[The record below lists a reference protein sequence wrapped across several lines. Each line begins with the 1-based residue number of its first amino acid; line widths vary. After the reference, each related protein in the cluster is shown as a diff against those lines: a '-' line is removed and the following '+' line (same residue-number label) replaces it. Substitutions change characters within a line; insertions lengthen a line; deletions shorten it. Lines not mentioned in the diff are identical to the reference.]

1 MSRLLKGFIFFTAF
15 PCIKIFGSS
24 ITVFLFLF
32 LIFSNKKIKL
42 QVFSSKLFILFF
54 TSILISSVFSFFYDE
69 ISHPGLFYILKI
81 VSQYFYWVCVALFFK
96 KYFLKL
102 NIIEISKYFF
112 LGIICLIFS
121 FFIFSF
127 KLDFGFLSID
137 TIFQRNNFVF
147 IILASFPFCLYYVI
161 NNIYLKQYLKR
172 ITFLFLLVMFL
183 SQGRSGIL
191 IFIIEVLCI
200 SIILNPNIKKL
211 YKFFLGLVII
221 GLFFT
226 STIKNNLESFSY
238 VIEPY
243 NPRIAGFIR
252 QDGESDINQDKSLM
266 IRLMMIDKTIEIFYE
281 YPVLGIGPNMFKYYK
296 APLNFRSNYDRLD
309 YRDDEYI
316 NSRSS
321 HGAYYQVLSE
331 FGIIGLFFILLI
343 IITPILYLLKRL
355 VNNKNGNEVLF
366 LISLLGVSLH
376 LVTVSALTG
385 TITWVIIG
393 VGWNLRNNKSLR

>member
-1 MSRLLKGFIFFTAF
+1 MSRLLKVFIFFTAF
-15 PCIKIFGSS
+15 PCVKIFGSS
-24 ITVFLFLF
+24 ITLFLF
-32 LIFSNKKIKL
+32 LIFFIKKIKL

-54 TSILISSVFSFFYDE
+54 TSILISSVSSFFYDE

-81 VSQYFYWVCVALFFK
+81 SIQYFYWICVALFFK

-172 ITFLFLLVMFL
+172 ITFLFLAVMFL

-211 YKFFLGLVII
+211 YKFFLGLFII

-226 STIKNNLESFSY
+226 STIQNNLESLSY

-266 IRLMMIDKTIEIFYE
+266 IRLMMIDKTIEIFHE
-281 YPVLGIGPNMFKYYK
+281 YPIFGIGANMFTKYYSE
-296 APLNFRSNYDRLD
+296 LTTRGNYDRLD
-309 YRDDEYI
+309 HKSDEYL
-316 NSRSS
+316 NTRSS
-321 HGAYYQVLSE
+321 HGSYYQVLAE
-331 FGIIGLFFILLI
+331 FGIVGLIFIILI
-343 IITPILYLLKRL
+343 LITPILYVLKRF
-355 VNNKNGNEVLF
+355 VNNKNGNEDLF
-366 LISLLGVSLH
+366 LISLLGISLH
-376 LVTVSALTG
+376 FVTVSALTG
-385 TITWVIIG
+385 TIPWVIIG
-393 VGWNLRNNKSLR
+393 VAWNLRNNKSLR